1 MRQRSF
7 AVWIAGVAALSL
19 AAAAA
24 CSGASSPPVA
34 PPSPT
39 PRASSTPA
47 PVVTAVATPTPAV
60 AVASAAT
67 PQSLDDALDQL
78 EAHVARLR
86 GLPATGETR
95 RRFVDDSR
103 LRAIVGDAL
112 DAPDAVAAIEAEERL
127 YKLLGLIEA
136 TADLKSIYRDLLG
149 DQVLG
154 LYRAETGEF
163 FVLSTGDF
171 GALERVTYAHEYV
184 HHLQDASFGLEALH
198 HEAMGNREL
207 EGALSALVEGD
218 ATLAQYDFMRE
229 ALSQREL
236 IALLATALS
245 LNVSAN
251 EAPAIVQSWLE
262 FPYVEGLAFAAA
274 LRANGGTKQVNA
286 AFDALPATTEQ
297 ILHPARYFAGEPALA
312 VSLPDAGALLG
323 PGWEVAEQN
332 VLGEFFLRAWLEALG
347 VPPRAA
353 AGAAAGWGGDAY
365 VVLRSGESGA
375 ALAARIVWDDAAAGG
390 DEFVSAIAA
399 ALDATPTFA
408 MREEL
413 ALPVDG
419 ATGLTWAGPGG
430 VLGVARFADGGVGIA
445 VTPAGRL
452 TELLLGALAPAPRRT
467 ASPPGAR

>member
-1 MRQRSF
+1 
-7 AVWIAGVAALSL
+7 
-19 AAAAA
+19 
-24 CSGASSPPVA
+24 
-34 PPSPT
+34 
-39 PRASSTPA
+39 
-47 PVVTAVATPTPAV
+47 
-60 AVASAAT
+60 
-67 PQSLDDALDQL
+67 
-78 EAHVARLR
+78 
-86 GLPATGETR
+86 
-95 RRFVDDSR
+95 
-103 LRAIVGDAL
+103 
-112 DAPDAVAAIEAEERL
+112 
-127 YKLLGLIEA
+127 
-136 TADLKSIYRDLLG
+136 
-149 DQVLG
+149 
-154 LYRAETGEF
+154 
-163 FVLSTGDF
+163 
-171 GALERVTYAHEYV
+171 
-184 HHLQDASFGLEALH
+184 
-198 HEAMGNREL
+198 MGNREL

-430 VLGVARFADGGVGIA
+430 VLGVARFAGRRRRHRCDA
-445 VTPAGRL
+445 CRAADRAAAGRARPCSAADG
-452 TELLLGALAPAPRRT
+452 ESAGGALASPHQAAEPRDRAAGIVVLAVGDPRHHEQREGEQAGDERVPRYFPRVGRSPTSIVRRTGSGLLRTPAPAEHYEWT
-467 ASPPGAR
+467 PGPLERAY